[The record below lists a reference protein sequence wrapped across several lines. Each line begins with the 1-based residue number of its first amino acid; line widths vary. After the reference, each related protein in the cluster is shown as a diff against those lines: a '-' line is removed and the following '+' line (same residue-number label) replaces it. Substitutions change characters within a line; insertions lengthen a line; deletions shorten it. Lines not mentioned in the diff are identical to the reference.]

1 LQYGLDPNYV
11 FGEIPNETNALFE
24 IYWIDK
30 PFVAADTLKLL
41 LEHGGDPHLEVGG
54 ESIWMTSDFDIWFDV
69 INGYAAE
76 DFFKHTF
83 ESHFYFWLVLRGFIY
98 PEEEEYKEYTLFAYK
113 LIEKELTD
121 FCYKVC

>member
-1 LQYGLDPNYV
+1 
-11 FGEIPNETNALFE
+11 
-24 IYWIDK
+24 
-30 PFVAADTLKLL
+30 
-41 LEHGGDPHLEVGG
+41 
-54 ESIWMTSDFDIWFDV
+54 MTSDFDIWFDV

-113 LIEKELTD
+113 LIEKEVDRWGLQVIRRNED
-121 FCYKVC
+121 MDCPVA